1 MRHKEVKNMDMG
13 WKLKFIKKHKKIK
26 IQKVVN
32 HHNKALKKIQCS
44 LQHMKASIKTISSM
58 VKENCSRFYHTAKV
72 QIFIKENLRMMKLKI
87 LTVVL

>member
-1 MRHKEVKNMDMG
+1 MG

-58 VKENCSRFYHTAKV
+58 VKENCSHFYQTANV
-72 QIFIKENLRMMKLKI
+72 QIFIKENS
-87 LTVVL
+87 

>member
-1 MRHKEVKNMDMG
+1 MDMG
-13 WKLKFIKKHKKIK
+13 WKLKFIKKLKKIK
-26 IQKVVN
+26 IQKIVN
-32 HHNKALKKIQCS
+32 HHSKALKKIQCN

-58 VKENCSRFYHTAKV
+58 VKGNCSRFYHTAKV